1 MMNFTSQD
9 IDIIEKAL
17 RSAMQSEI
25 DERRNEEFRE
35 VLLKLQSSTR
45 QVNNLLTNHVIES
58 MPDGIRYDYDDSSD
72 LH

>member
-1 MMNFTSQD
+1 MNFTSQD
-9 IDIIEKAL
+9 IAIIEKAL

-25 DERRNEEFRE
+25 DERRNEDFRE
-35 VLLKLQSSTR
+35 VLLKLQSST
-45 QVNNLLTNHVIES
+45 QNHLTNHVIES